1 MARPPRSSTRAA
13 SRAAS
18 RAATRH
24 NPMADT
30 RRNTVANRGRPR
42 RSAGASASSSHGTRT
57 STVAV
62 ADTPRSVADMSRPV
76 GRSGTESPGGDGL
89 QGYCS
94 SAGGADLSHSFRC
107 QRAGSYGNASR
118 SYIGCA
124 QRADR

>member
-1 MARPPRSSTRAA
+1 MARPPRRST
-13 SRAAS
+13 RAAS

-42 RSAGASASSSHGTRT
+42 RSVGASASSSHGTRT
-57 STVAV
+57 STVAAKV
-62 ADTPRSVADMSRPV
+62 SGGYVSLRPF
-76 GRSGTESPGGDGL
+76 GHSGTASPGGDGL
-89 QGYCS
+89 Q

-107 QRAGSYGNASR
+107 QRAGSYASR
-118 SYIGCA
+118 SYICCA

>member
-1 MARPPRSSTRAA
+1 MASPRSST
-13 SRAAS
+13 RAAS

-62 ADTPRSVADMSRPV
+62 ADTPRSVADMSLSDLLDAVGQRVQAEMGSRATAVQQGGRPQ
-76 GRSGTESPGGDGL
+76 PQFPL
-89 QGYCS
+89 P
-94 SAGGADLSHSFRC
+94 
-107 QRAGSYGNASR
+107 ASR
-118 SYIGCA
+118 KLRECKLLLHRLCPAGR
-124 QRADR
+124 QVRP